1 MLKLICSVYF
11 LPERI
16 VPLKAT
22 CSQCENEEGYVAI
35 TPTKEQVSVITLK
48 GRKTEKKCSLD
59 ILRLSYSYFL
69 RSKSK
74 GEESGVNLELK
85 NFVTFP

>member
-11 LPERI
+11 IPERI

-48 GRKTEKKCSLD
+48 GRKTEKKM
-59 ILRLSYSYFL
+59 
-69 RSKSK
+69 
-74 GEESGVNLELK
+74 
-85 NFVTFP
+85 